1 MHAQTTDHSKI
12 MKHILTITLTTLLYS
27 FSYGQTVT
35 DLYNKK
41 NFQELVKFENKSDK
55 ISADELYMVGFA
67 FFQTEN
73 DNKAIEFYD
82 KAILKGLNNGSV
94 HFYKGLSL
102 RYLKNY
108 DEALKE
114 IEKSLKL
121 EPTNQEFMNEKGMVF
136 YSQSNHDK
144 ALEVFEEAKKLPNT
158 FPEPYYWIARIYH
171 EKQNFDK
178 ALTAYYETEKNLP
191 KDNSNYLTT
200 LLAIGQLEYTFT
212 KDYKKSAKAY
222 EQAIELDKENYELYY
237 KLMKSYNSAKEFKKA
252 DSIFSIVKTAFENK
266 KLPKDDMEFK
276 AVSIAQFEWNGQIA
290 TVRKSLVDAKETLDI
305 TYKVFLQNKQGDK
318 VERRFVVE
326 KTTQIEKD
334 GAKYLLCE
342 QDKKTGGHITYPY
355 GWTVDNIPVDD
366 LEKAIKLVL
375 DGKMTQGAS
384 SNFNNK

>member
-1 MHAQTTDHSKI
+1 M
-12 MKHILTITLTTLLYS
+12 TTLLYS

-41 NFQELVKFENKSDK
+41 DFQELVKFETKSDRL
-55 ISADELYMVGFA
+55 SADELYMVGFA

-102 RYLKNY
+102 RYLKKY

-136 YSQSNHDK
+136 YSQSNYDK

-178 ALTAYYETEKNLP
+178 ALTAYYDAEKNLP
-191 KDNSNYLTT
+191 KDNSNYLIT
-200 LLAIGQLEYTFT
+200 LSAIGQLEYTQN
-212 KDYKKSAKAY
+212 KDYNKSAKAY
-222 EQAIELDKENYELYY
+222 EKAIELDKENFELYY

-252 DSIFSIVKTAFENK
+252 DSIFLIVKTAFVNK
-266 KLPKDDMEFK
+266 KLPKEDMEFK

-290 TVRKSLVDAKETLDI
+290 TIRKSLVDAKETLDI
-305 TYKVFLQNKQGDK
+305 SYKVFLQNKQGDK

>member
-1 MHAQTTDHSKI
+1 
-12 MKHILTITLTTLLYS
+12 MKHLLTLTLTILLYS
-27 FSYGQTVT
+27 FTYGQTVT

-41 NFQELVKFENKSDK
+41 DFQELVKFEKKSDK
-55 ISADELYMVGFA
+55 LSADELYMVGFA

-73 DNKAIEFYD
+73 DSKAIEFYD

-136 YSQSNHDK
+136 YSQSNYDK

-200 LLAIGQLEYTFT
+200 LFAIGQLEYTFT
-212 KDYKKSAKAY
+212 KDYKKSARAY

-252 DSIFSIVKTAFENK
+252 DSIFSIVKTAFVNK